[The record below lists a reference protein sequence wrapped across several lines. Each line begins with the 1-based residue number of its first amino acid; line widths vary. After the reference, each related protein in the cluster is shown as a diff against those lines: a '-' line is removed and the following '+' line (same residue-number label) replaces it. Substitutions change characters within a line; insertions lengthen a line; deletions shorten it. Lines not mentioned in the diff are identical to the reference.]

1 MSAGVC
7 LRDAFLQSLGI
18 GPGAVPRPLGPPLAT
33 GVHSYT
39 SSGNTAHGGHAHS
52 LGSTFRTCVDV
63 NTTAGAGTIGCP
75 ASKAH
80 RAPVRFLDLV
90 KHAPEDFV
98 VNEVDW
104 AGQVVSVGDG

>member
-1 MSAGVC
+1 M
-7 LRDAFLQSLGI
+7 
-18 GPGAVPRPLGPPLAT
+18 
-33 GVHSYT
+33 GVHSCT
-39 SSGNTAHGGHAHS
+39 SSGDTAHGGHAHS
-52 LGSTFRTCVDV
+52 LGSTCVDV
-63 NTTAGAGTIGCP
+63 NTTADASTIGYP

>member
-39 SSGNTAHGGHAHS
+39 SSGNTAHA
-52 LGSTFRTCVDV
+52 LGSTCVYV

>member
-1 MSAGVC
+1 
-7 LRDAFLQSLGI
+7 LRDAFLQRLGI

-52 LGSTFRTCVDV
+52 LV
-63 NTTAGAGTIGCP
+63 AGAGTIGCP

>member
-1 MSAGVC
+1 MSAAVC

-33 GVHSYT
+33 GVHSCT

-52 LGSTFRTCVDV
+52 LGISCVDV
-63 NTTAGAGTIGCP
+63 DINTTAGTIGCP